1 MVAGLVDHADIFAHF
16 LFDLGDPVAV
26 SSRKLCVGNF
36 DLGDP
41 VAVSSRKLCVGN
53 APILVLDDFELAC
66 DSA

>member
-1 MVAGLVDHADIFAHF
+1 VVAGLVDHADIFAHF

-26 SSRKLCVGNF
+26 SSRKLCVG
-36 DLGDP
+36 
-41 VAVSSRKLCVGN
+41 S